1 MNQDKKA
8 LLRKYIICFCV
19 ASLLTVGVFAI
30 KGFFTDSISVNI
42 QILSDGFTVS
52 GLMFLF
58 FAGLMFVSGEGA
70 LIGAGFVFRNVIL
83 WFVPGGRF
91 RQETYRAYRE
101 RKLSEIKKSK
111 DHCVSLTGLLFFAIG
126 VVFTVIWYTN
136 FYNIT

>member
-1 MNQDKKA
+1 MEKKP
-8 LLRKYIICFCV
+8 LLKKYIICFII

-30 KGFFTDSISVNI
+30 KGFFTDSIAVNI

-58 FAGLMFVSGEGA
+58 FAGMMFVSGEGA
-70 LIGAGFVFRNVIL
+70 LIGVTFVFRNVVL

-91 RQETYRAYRE
+91 RQETYRDYRE
-101 RKLSEIKKSK
+101 RKISEAKKSG

-136 FYNIT
+136 FYNIV